1 MSDAM
6 QEAGPV
12 ELQTSQWFNVREPFT
27 LASLRGRVVLVHT
40 FQMLCP
46 GCVQHGVPQAQ
57 RVRETFAE
65 RDLAVVGLHTV
76 FEHHAV
82 MTPAAL
88 AVYIHENRLHFPIGV
103 DAAVP
108 GQPVPATMAALGLQG
123 TPSLL
128 LIDRRGRLRVKH
140 FGQIEDLALG
150 AMIGQLMAEPG
161 PGAIAPA

>member
-1 MSDAM
+1 MT
-6 QEAGPV
+6 EASAEPDTI
-12 ELQTSQWFNVREPFT
+12 ELQTSQWFNVKEPLT
-27 LASLRGRVVLVHT
+27 LETLRGRVIVLHT

-65 RDLAVVGLHTV
+65 RDVAVVGLHTV
-76 FEHHAV
+76 FEHHEV

-88 AVYIHENRLHFPIGV
+88 AVYIHENRLRFPIGV

-108 GQPVPATMAALGLQG
+108 GQDVPATMAALGLQG

-140 FGQIEDLALG
+140 FGQIDDLALG
-150 AMIGQLMAEPG
+150 AMIGQLMAEPVDAG
-161 PGAIAPA
+161 D